1 MVQKSNHQEFFSVY
15 KIPIGISYIMC
26 KEWLVF
32 LKGLQY
38 LSFFITIFIQKINL
52 CLQLLSETPLTTFS
66 SWMFLILKFLC
77 SFHLPHNSPFLL
89 SLCIFLDSHNFPSCI
104 LSTYLLSKRVF
115 MCVDI
120 SPGIFFELISL
131 YCFTWLGSNQ
141 FPIHSVFLSLKCSLC
156 PLLTSFHPIVT
167 EPRACHL
174 QQSPCQFSFIWY
186 LLSHTHKMIFFILCD
201 LFCISFQ

>member
-104 LSTYLLSKRVF
+104 LSTYL
-115 MCVDI
+115 
-120 SPGIFFELISL
+120 
-131 YCFTWLGSNQ
+131 Y
-141 FPIHSVFLSLKCSLC
+141 FPNVSLC
-156 PLLTSFHPIVT
+156 VLIFPQVSFLNSFHCTV
-167 EPRACHL
+167 
-174 QQSPCQFSFIWY
+174 
-186 LLSHTHKMIFFILCD
+186 LLD
-201 LFCISFQ
+201 WAAISFPSILYSFPSNVLYVLF